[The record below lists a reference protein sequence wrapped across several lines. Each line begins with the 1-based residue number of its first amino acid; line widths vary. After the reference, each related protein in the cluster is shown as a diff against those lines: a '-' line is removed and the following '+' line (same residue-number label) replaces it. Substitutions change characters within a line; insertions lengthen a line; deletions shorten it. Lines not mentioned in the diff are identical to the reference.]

1 MRQRGVQYAI
11 KVMTDRIGALAG
23 LILIAPILLA
33 LPFLIWALLGP
44 PVFFRQERPGR
55 DGRIFQL
62 VKFRT
67 MTDARGRDGA
77 LLPDDQR
84 LTWLGRLL
92 RSTSLDELPQLW
104 NVFRGDLSFVGPRP
118 LLRAYLE
125 RYSKEQARRH
135 EVKPGITGWAQVNGR
150 NALTWEEKFALDV
163 WYVDNWSLLVDAKII
178 GLTIWKVM
186 RREGVSP
193 QGSATMAEFL
203 GTRRDEEL

>member
-1 MRQRGVQYAI
+1 
-11 KVMTDRIGALAG
+11 MTDRICALAG
-23 LILIAPILLA
+23 ALLIAPILLA

-135 EVKPGITGWAQVNGR
+135 EVKPGITGWAQINGK
-150 NALTWEEKFALDV
+150 NALTWEEKFALDT
-163 WYVDNWSLLVDAKII
+163 WYVDNWSLKLDALILLKT
-178 GLTIWKVM
+178 LASVVK
-186 RREGVSP
+186 REGIAN
-193 QGSATMAEFL
+193 GGHATMPGFEGCVA
-203 GTRRDEEL
+203 TDDDHARDSTSGAN